1 MLERGRGKITVN
13 PTLVFRGNGDRQQ
26 QVLFDLRAD
35 AAPGGF
41 PLMAPPPPRRST
53 GRGEEAAG

>member
-35 AAPGGF
+35 TDPGDF
-41 PLMAPPPPRRST
+41 PRMTPPPPRNSAS
-53 GRGEEAAG
+53 RGEEAVG